1 MDEDSCTQTKRN
13 VKWPDNSEYTDSY
26 ILPSKMPT
34 KYDPWTRSKTETE
47 IDMISGR
54 PRTPNDQ
61 YTVLTELQLKNMK
74 KDATPFF
81 MLEDRDAQSKMSST
95 ILPTP
100 KARFATS
107 TSQFLFRDNPPR
119 SNPHCWLDEQWQRDP
134 PEQHNTCRLGASLRW
149 GPSKTGERTIS
160 HFHKEDVHRFLNI
173 DMYKRSPTNIPSVVV
188 MKYGRPGEGYYQQR
202 NPNFNTW
209 FGSTHRLNKTNI
221 LTNIKKKTF
230 AEYDQ
235 LNKYEQNYQRNLAS
249 RWPEITEY
257 TDKYMLRSKPEV
269 IIDKME
275 ARKEFHRKQRFQ
287 EAQLLQQETNQP
299 INEPQL
305 VPA

>member
-1 MDEDSCTQTKRN
+1 MDGKSCAKKN
-13 VKWPDNSEYTDSY
+13 VRWPDITEYTDKY
-26 ILPSKMPT
+26 ILPTNMPT
-34 KYDPWTRSKTETE
+34 KYDPWTNSKTEPQ

-81 MLEDRDAQSKMSST
+81 MLEDRDSESQKGLT

-100 KARFATS
+100 KARFAAS
-107 TSQFLFRDNPPR
+107 TSQYLFRDNPTR
-119 SNPHCWLDEQWQRDP
+119 SHPHCWIDEQWQRDP
-134 PEQHNTCRLGASLRW
+134 SEQHNTCRLGASLRW

-160 HFHKEDVHRFLNI
+160 HFHKEDVHRYLNI
-173 DMYKRSPTNIPSVVV
+173 DMYKRPPTNIPSVVV
-188 MKYGRPGEGYYQQR
+188 MKYGRPGDGYYEQR

-209 FGSTHRLNKTNI
+209 FGSTHRLNEMNI
-221 LTNIKKKTF
+221 LTNIRSKTF
-230 AEYDQ
+230 ADYDQ
-235 LNKYEQNYQRNLAS
+235 FKKVEQNYHRHLAS

-257 TDKYMLRSKPEV
+257 TDKYLLRSKPEV
-269 IIDKME
+269 VIDKME
-275 ARKEFHRKQRFQ
+275 ARKEFHRKQRC
-287 EAQLLQQETNQP
+287 QETQNAALQEKNQAS
-299 INEPQL
+299 NEPIL